1 MGQTRSCW
9 DHATAES
16 IWSIFKHE
24 HYYRRAFADLDE
36 LRAEIEQFIHRY
48 NHDRRYSKIGN
59 ISPITY
65 ELSLA
70 NQAAAAA

>member
-1 MGQTRSCW
+1 M
-9 DHATAES
+9 AAECANV
-16 IWSIFKHE
+16 E
-24 HYYRRAFADLDE
+24 VNRLA
-36 LRAEIEQFIHRY
+36 
-48 NHDRRYSKIGN
+48 RRYCKIGN